1 MVDEHNDI
9 VIRQATR
16 DFKLRVTG
24 VLLDATGNI
33 AVNTA
38 PQQDCVFLPGGK
50 VKFGETSQTAIVREF
65 IEEMGINVR
74 AERLLAVT
82 ENLFS
87 IAGKQVTEIGMT
99 WLVTR
104 VDETQGDAR
113 DGWEQAVIWRSL
125 TALDDLKPV
134 VLQPVLR
141 DLPLQPVH
149 LMYHQK

>member
-1 MVDEHNDI
+1 
-9 VIRQATR
+9 
-16 DFKLRVTG
+16 
-24 VLLDATGNI
+24 
-33 AVNTA
+33 
-38 PQQDCVFLPGGK
+38 
-50 VKFGETSQTAIVREF
+50 
-65 IEEMGINVR
+65 MGINVR

-104 VDETQGDAR
+104 VDQTQGDAR
-113 DGWEQAVIWRSL
+113 DGWEQAVIWRSP

-134 VLQPVLR
+134 VLQPVLH